1 MLNVDSWKQV
11 EVEVEG
17 EGEVEVEET
26 KDGKSQGTREGQI
39 ETSGI

>member
-11 EVEVEG
+11 EGEVEVEQ
-17 EGEVEVEET
+17 VEVEET